1 MNDREKKLAGIVG
14 AMVVLLVVFFAYRF
28 VAGMYDSRNLAIEDL
43 KKKIA
48 SAERQEILAK
58 RAAARMTRYRDQ
70 SLPFTAKN
78 EAQNKY
84 GSWLAE
90 ALGNAGLTKES
101 SITKKRGVKVGEHMQ
116 YAFTVSVKSDLRGLT
131 NFLYTFYS
139 TDLLHRISR
148 LKIRPIKNSKEL
160 DLDFTVEAM
169 AVKGSTSVEELP
181 IHPSQRLR
189 LADVDA
195 YRNIILSRN
204 VFGGS
209 NQPPQLGISE
219 RLTATRNS
227 PVNFSAM
234 GSDPDSLDKL
244 KYTLKSPS
252 SGSASIDSSTGK
264 LSWTPSRTGEY
275 TFTITA
281 TDDGFPPLSVN
292 KQILVTVADP
302 PPPPP
307 EGPKRLEF
315 DDAKY
320 TILTAVLESESEN
333 QVWLQIRTKG
343 QTLKLKVGDKIE
355 VGSVKAVIKE
365 IGAGRLIFEQGGK
378 TYTIERGDNLLKNGE
393 LAVVK

>member
-1 MNDREKKLAGIVG
+1 MNDREKKLAGLVG
-14 AMVVLLVVFFAYRF
+14 AMVLLLVVFFAYRF
-28 VAGMYDSRNLAIEDL
+28 VAGMYDSRNLTIEDL

-48 SAERQEILAK
+48 AAERQEILAK

-84 GSWLAE
+84 SSWLAE

-101 SITKKRGVKVGEHMQ
+101 SITKKRGAKVGEHMQ

-189 LADVDA
+189 LADVEA
-195 YRNIILSRN
+195 YRNVILTRN
-204 VFGGS
+204 VFGGT

-227 PVNFSAM
+227 PVNFSAL

-252 SGSASIDSSTGK
+252 SGSASIDPSTGK

-281 TDDGFPPLSVN
+281 TDDGFPPLSVS
-292 KQILVTVADP
+292 KQVLVTVADP

-320 TILTAVLESESEN
+320 TILTAVLETESEN

-365 IGAGRLIFEQGGK
+365 IGAGRLTFEQDGK

-393 LAVVK
+393 LASVK